1 MIEINL
7 LPGSGKKNRSRGA
20 AKVDV
25 RALMGAAI
33 SRVKDP
39 FLVGA
44 VAAALLSGGALAGMY
59 LIQAAEANTIEE
71 ALQKAQQDSMKH
83 AVLIREKK
91 KAEAQRDSVVKQVA
105 LIRAFDDKRFI
116 WPHIMDEVSRALP
129 PYTWVTSLAQTN
141 AVSANPQ
148 AIDADSLQ
156 AERVRFR
163 LMGNTVDL
171 QALTRFMKLLEASP
185 FVSDVQLV
193 KSSLI
198 IIEGKEITEFQ
209 LDAAYETPDRAVVRT
224 VPFTLSV
231 R

>member
-7 LPGSGKKNRSRGA
+7 LPGSGKKTRSRGA

-105 LIRAFDDKRFI
+105 MIRAFDDKRFI

-141 AVSANPQ
+141 SVSANPQ
-148 AIDADSLQ
+148 AIDADSLE
-156 AERVRFR
+156 AEQVRFR

-185 FVSDVQLV
+185 FISNVQLV

-198 IIEGKEITEFQ
+198 IVEGKEITEFQ